1 MWNGISDGGLR
12 KFEKGKHSRVRVLSQ
27 TRILYRSEINKSYIF
42 LGKIF
47 ITEIVFL
54 VFLKQ
59 SFKHFLLSPLG
70 RVDFTSKASKRR
82 ERSYLYTNLKKFLS
96 LDDLYRL
103 GFDSLSEP
111 LFPRSAPL
119 LSLRD
124 IFPVSSGEHTPREKA
139 RISIKKVTFL
149 SFPDN
154 RCDLFCLF
162 IVSLNL
168 NMYAYK
174 LIIQLF
180 CL

>member
-1 MWNGISDGGLR
+1 M
-12 KFEKGKHSRVRVLSQ
+12 
-27 TRILYRSEINKSYIF
+27 
-42 LGKIF
+42 
-47 ITEIVFL
+47 
-54 VFLKQ
+54 
-59 SFKHFLLSPLG
+59 
-70 RVDFTSKASKRR
+70 DFTSKASKRR

-124 IFPVSSGEHTPREKA
+124 IFPVSSGEYTPREKA

-154 RCDLFCLF
+154 RCDLFCFLQSLYISICCAFAASDMKSAAITAF
-162 IVSLNL
+162 ICIVIPECFLLLNT
-168 NMYAYK
+168 N
-174 LIIQLF
+174 LIFISVYSAKISG
-180 CL
+180 

>member
-82 ERSYLYTNLKKFLS
+82 ERFYFYINSDKFLS
-96 LDDLYRL
+96 LNDLYRL
-103 GFDSLSEP
+103 GLASLSEP
-111 LFPRSAPL
+111 LSPEGKA
-119 LSLRD
+119 
-124 IFPVSSGEHTPREKA
+124 SGMFFT
-139 RISIKKVTFL
+139 IKKIIFL
-149 SFPDN
+149 SFSIKFVFF
-154 RCDLFCLF
+154 LFLPF
-162 IVSLNL
+162 
-168 NMYAYK
+168 
-174 LIIQLF
+174 F
-180 CL
+180 